1 MTEPDKERA
10 ERVGDPKL
18 DAAYRALG
26 AEEPPRALDD
36 AILAAARQPLAAER
50 RPARSW
56 TQRWSVPL
64 SLAAVVVLSVVVT
77 LRIQHEQSGIESPTP
92 AYKPSAPAARDAAP
106 GAARDTQP
114 ARKKEEPV
122 MAAAERAAAAPK
134 AMTRKEAEAFPS
146 SAQDR
151 AVAESR
157 VAEAAP
163 ARPAPATASAPQL
176 EAPALA
182 KRADAA
188 PEVGAMAGSAAP
200 PPAPAASAP
209 AMRAMQRERVA
220 AEATTA
226 EKAALTPDQEL
237 ERIAELRKHGR
248 HDEADK
254 ALAEF
259 RKRYPEF
266 KIPPAMLERV
276 ERR

>member
-1 MTEPDKERA
+1 MTESDKERA
-10 ERVGDPKL
+10 ERIGDPKL
-18 DAAYRALG
+18 QSAYRALG
-26 AEEPPRALDD
+26 AEEPPRALDE
-36 AILAAARQPLAAER
+36 AILGAARHSASAQP
-50 RPARSW
+50 W
-56 TQRWSVPL
+56 TKRWAVPL

-77 LRIQHEQSGIESPTP
+77 LRIQHEQPGIESPAT
-92 AYKPSAPAARDAAP
+92 AHKPSAPAAKDAAP
-106 GAARDTQP
+106 AAAQDTQL

-122 MAAAERAAAAPK
+122 MAAAERDATAPK

-146 SAQDR
+146 SARDQ
-151 AVAESR
+151 AVAENR
-157 VAEAAP
+157 VAAAAP
-163 ARPAPATASAPQL
+163 AAPAAAAVPVPRT

-182 KRADAA
+182 KRADALS
-188 PEVGAMAGSAAP
+188 EVGSAAGSVAA
-200 PPAPAASAP
+200 PPAPAAAGP

-226 EKAALTPDQEL
+226 EKAALAPEKEL
-237 ERIAELRKHGR
+237 ERIAELRKQGL

-266 KIPPAMLERV
+266 RITPAMLERV

>member
-1 MTEPDKERA
+1 MTDER
-10 ERVGDPKL
+10 DPKL
-18 DAAYRALG
+18 QSAYRALG
-26 AEEPPRALDD
+26 TDEPPRALDE
-36 AILAAARQPLAAER
+36 AVLAASRRALKVHPAPLVAPTGRRPWFVPLAAAAVLALAVGVTVHMQMEQP
-50 RPARSW
+50 
-56 TQRWSVPL
+56 
-64 SLAAVVVLSVVVT
+64 
-77 LRIQHEQSGIESPTP
+77 GIESPEP
-92 AYKPSAPAARDAAP
+92 ADKPSAPAARDAAP
-106 GAARDTQP
+106 KAAQDTQP
-114 ARKKEEPV
+114 ARKREEPV
-122 MAAAERAAAAPK
+122 AAMAERAAAAPK

-163 ARPAPATASAPQL
+163 ARPAVASAPAPQM

-188 PEVGAMAGSAAP
+188 PEVGAVAGSVAP
-200 PPAPAASAP
+200 PPAPAAAAP

-226 EKAALTPDQEL
+226 EKAALTPEKEL
-237 ERIAELRKHGR
+237 ERIAELRKQGL

-259 RKRYPEF
+259 RKRYPEY